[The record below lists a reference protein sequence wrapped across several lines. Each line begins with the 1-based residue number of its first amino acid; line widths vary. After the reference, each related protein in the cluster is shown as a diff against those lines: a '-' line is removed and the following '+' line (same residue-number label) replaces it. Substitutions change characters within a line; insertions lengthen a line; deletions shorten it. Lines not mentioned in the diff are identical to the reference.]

1 MPDTSQRS
9 IVTSAAAN
17 WLGFAAS
24 VVVTFFMTPLLVHGL
39 GEREY
44 GVWALVESVLA
55 YLALFDLGIG
65 AAVVRYGAKFEATKQ
80 PDELNRVFN
89 TSFTMFAALGLLAMV
104 IATGLALIPHRP
116 LGVPQDLAYLT
127 RWLIILL
134 GLNLATALPL
144 GVYDSLLCAV
154 GQFPLR
160 TGVQLSVLG
169 LRTLTFLI
177 ILHNGGGLLA
187 IGVAITVFG
196 VLQNVILAS
205 AAHLLVSGLRCS
217 HRFVDFA
224 TFQEIRGYSLWAFL
238 IMIAGRLSFST
249 DAIVIGAN
257 LPPEYITYFA
267 IGARLTEYCK
277 TAIRSATTVLTPA
290 ISALDAKG
298 DMDRV
303 RRVFVTGSRCVAWVV
318 IPVQLTLVCLGYE
331 FLAIW
336 ISPDVADVAYL
347 PMVCLA
353 VPLSLTLSQSIAGR
367 IFYGIGRLRWF
378 AAAAVSEAI
387 ANLGLSL
394 ILVHPYGI
402 TGVAIGTMVPNIL
415 FSLSIAAAACRFLG
429 VGTTHYMVR
438 TFSRP
443 LFAAVLP
450 LLLWSG
456 MRETLGAPSTWSEL
470 AVFGALGISL
480 FGFIGLV
487 LEPRVR
493 LAAAKWLSTIV
504 NKSRSSANV
513 CEPVVE
519 TSSSSGE

>member
-1 MPDTSQRS
+1 MTN
-9 IVTSAAAN
+9 AASN

-89 TSFTMFAALGLLAMV
+89 TSFAMFAALGALAMV
-104 IATGLALIPHRP
+104 IAIGLAFIPQNP
-116 LGVPQDLAYLT
+116 LGVPPDLANLT
-127 RWLIILL
+127 RWLIVLF

-154 GQFPLR
+154 GRFPLR

-169 LRTLTFLI
+169 LRTVTFLI
-177 ILHNGGGLLA
+177 ILYNGGGLLA

-196 VLQNVILAS
+196 IAQNLILAS

-217 HRFVDFA
+217 HRFVDRA
-224 TFQEIRGYSLWAFL
+224 TFQAIRGYSLWAFL

-249 DAIVIGAN
+249 DAIVVGAN
-257 LPPEYITYFA
+257 LSPEFITYFA

-290 ISALDAKG
+290 ISALEAKG
-298 DMDRV
+298 DIDRV
-303 RRVFVTGSRCVAWVV
+303 RRIFLTGSRCVAWVV
-318 IPVQLTLVCLGYE
+318 IPVQFTLVCLGYE
-331 FLAIW
+331 FLEIW
-336 ISPDVADVAYL
+336 ISRDVADEAYL

-353 VPLSLTLSQSIAGR
+353 VPLSITLSQSIAGR
-367 IFYGIGRLRWF
+367 IFYGIGKLKWF

-394 ILVHPYGI
+394 ILVGPYGI

-429 VGTTHYMVR
+429 EGPAQYLVN

-443 LFAAVLP
+443 LIAAALP
-450 LLLWSG
+450 LTLWSG
-456 MRETLGAPSTWSEL
+456 MREIFGAPSTWSEL
-470 AVFGALGISL
+470 AIFGVLGISL
-480 FGFIGLV
+480 FGLIGLL
-487 LEPRVR
+487 LEPSARFVSANWLWKSLNKPR
-493 LAAAKWLSTIV
+493 LA
-504 NKSRSSANV
+504 ANV
-513 CEPVVE
+513 CEPLAE
-519 TSSSSGE
+519 TSTSSGE